1 MKSESEV
8 VDGLPVWRS
17 GESRRPSTLA
27 RASLAAILGAVT
39 ALTLGALTTVNA
51 QAATPRILY
60 VSQTG
65 LDSGTCT
72 SADPCATV
80 TYALTHAP
88 SGATIEVSGTIDDH
102 ATISS
107 PVTITTWPGG
117 PAGSPGVLDGT
128 ASGDVVSVGSAVAVT
143 LNDMTVENG
152 NYGVF
157 NDGGT
162 LTLTDSTVFGNKS
175 VGVGSE
181 SPLTVIDST
190 ITGNSSYGISSSDGA
205 SMTVIASTIAGNFG
219 YGIYS
224 GSGVATLGA
233 TIVADNT
240 KGNCDPYD
248 TSSFSSAGYNLTN
261 DTTGTACSF
270 NAATDL
276 VNKSPLL
283 GPLASN
289 GGPTQTLLPAST
301 SPAADVLPDPT
312 TLRGVAVCPGTDQRG
327 VTRPGT
333 GETRC
338 SIGAV
343 EVGSTIP
350 TSTSIRLIPTTV
362 PFGTRVI
369 YLVTVVPNSGTG
381 TPTGKVTFKI
391 GKAVLCKA
399 VLSGGVA
406 ACGATTAPVGADT
419 VTGRYLGGGGF
430 AGSSSKASL
439 TVTS

>member
-39 ALTLGALTTVNA
+39 ALTLGVLTTVNA
-51 QAATPRILY
+51 QAATPKILY

-72 SADPCATV
+72 LADPAPRSATPSP
-80 TYALTHAP
+80 TPPRAP
-88 SGATIEVSGTIDDH
+88 PSRCRARSTTTPPSRRRSPSPRGRAAPPGRLG
-102 ATISS
+102 SS
-107 PVTITTWPGG
+107 TERR
-117 PAGSPGVLDGT
+117 AEMS
-128 ASGDVVSVGSAVAVT
+128 SSVGSAVAVT
-143 LNDMTVENG
+143 LNDMTIENG

-190 ITGNSSYGISSSDGA
+190 ITGNSSYGISSSGGA
-205 SMTVIASTIAGNFG
+205 SMTVIASTIAGNSG

-248 TSSFSSAGYNLTN
+248 TSSFSSAGYNLTD

-301 SPAADVLPDPT
+301 SPAADVIPDPT

-327 VTRPGT
+327 VARPGT

-350 TSTSIRLIPTTV
+350 TSTSIRLIPATV

-381 TPTGKVTFKI
+381 TPTGKVTFKV

-419 VTGRYLGGGGF
+419 VTGSYLGGGGF